1 MVYTCSFLGNQLLQ
15 RCCWA
20 SKGAV
25 VIQRVNVGK
34 ATHRLMNQTSRAGNP
49 LLEYLCLCLL
59 TTHSSAVAT
68 TSWWFFSN
76 IILHLCWTFC
86 TLWYLRW
93 IVPRLWLTIAA
104 LCWLAML
111 LHLQICKF
119 LFAATRDYLR
129 SSINLSAVW
138 FETCLQALL
147 YCCLTWYNTGWG
159 VGPCSRAS
167 QCWTF
172 GKCCT
177 PCPLVNNYDWL
188 SYMKEYS
195 LTLLLLHGSIYYL
208 LLHCTSVIIANFPG
222 EKNIFKK
229 KFPPRFQDY
238 CRLSVNKKS

>member
-1 MVYTCSFLGNQLLQ
+1 MYVYGIHSFLGNQLLQ

-20 SKGAV
+20 AKGAV

-68 TSWWFFSN
+68 ISWWFFSN

-147 YCCLTWYNTGWG
+147 YCCLTWYNTG
-159 VGPCSRAS
+159 
-167 QCWTF
+167 
-172 GKCCT
+172 
-177 PCPLVNNYDWL
+177 
-188 SYMKEYS
+188 
-195 LTLLLLHGSIYYL
+195 
-208 LLHCTSVIIANFPG
+208 
-222 EKNIFKK
+222 
-229 KFPPRFQDY
+229 
-238 CRLSVNKKS
+238 

>member
-20 SKGAV
+20 AKGAV

-59 TTHSSAVAT
+59 TTHSSVVAT

-93 IVPRLWLTIAA
+93 IVPRLSLTIAA

-111 LHLQICKF
+111 LHLQICNFFVCSNKGLSEVF
-119 LFAATRDYLR
+119 HQRVCCMVW
-129 SSINLSAVW
+129 NLSASS
-138 FETCLQALL
+138 FII
-147 YCCLTWYNTGWG
+147 
-159 VGPCSRAS
+159 
-167 QCWTF
+167 
-172 GKCCT
+172 
-177 PCPLVNNYDWL
+177 
-188 SYMKEYS
+188 
-195 LTLLLLHGSIYYL
+195 LLLFNL
-208 LLHCTSVIIANFPG
+208 V
-222 EKNIFKK
+222 
-229 KFPPRFQDY
+229 
-238 CRLSVNKKS
+238 